1 MTLIQQLV
9 KRGIL
14 GKEKAT
20 SLEFE
25 LKSSEKT
32 EEELILEK
40 EIVPETFLF
49 TLKSES
55 LKIPLKKIPGEEV
68 PLGVLELIPED
79 AAKYYKMIPLAKVN
93 KKVEIGMVYP
103 ENLKVQEALKFI
115 GRRAKFSPKIV
126 LISLTTLNNLLKQYK
141 TLRGEVKRALTELEG
156 ELKGEKTETGPFE
169 APEFE
174 KLVAEAPISKVVAVI
189 LRHAV
194 EGEASDVHIEPTK
207 EKLRIRFRL
216 DGILHSS
223 IFLPLRI
230 HPAVVARVKIL
241 SNLKIDET
249 RKPQDGRFSTK
260 IDGNDIDFRVA
271 TFPTTLG
278 EKVAIRVLDP
288 TRGLTTFEQ
297 LGLEGRNLKVI
308 KNALK
313 KPFGLILTTGPTGCG
328 KSTTLYAMLR
338 ILNKEEV
345 NIVTLEDPVE
355 YSIRGVNQSQ
365 VRPEIGYDFAQ
376 GLRQIV
382 RQDPDIIMVGE
393 IRDEETAALATHA
406 ALTGHIVL
414 STLHTT
420 NALGA
425 IPRLIDLGV
434 RPFLISPTLN
444 IVLAQRLVRRLC
456 PHCKKKIK
464 PPKEIED
471 VILKEIQNLSP
482 ATKKKLKIPHPLYI
496 YQSSGC
502 QKCLNKGYKGRT
514 ALYEVLEMTNKLAEI
529 VLKEPSEAKIT
540 EEANRQEM
548 ITMRQ
553 DGILKVLRGI
563 TSVEEVIKVAEE
575 TQI

>member
-156 ELKGEKTETGPFE
+156 ELKGEKTETGPFK

-288 TRGLTTFEQ
+288 TRGLTAFEQ
-297 LGLEGRNLKVI
+297 LGLEGRNLGVV